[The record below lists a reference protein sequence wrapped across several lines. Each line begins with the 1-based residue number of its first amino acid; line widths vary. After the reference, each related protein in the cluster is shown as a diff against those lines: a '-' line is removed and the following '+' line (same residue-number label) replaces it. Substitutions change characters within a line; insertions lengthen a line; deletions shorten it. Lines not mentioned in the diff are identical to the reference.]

1 MKAYVLVR
9 QEYLSLSHSP
19 SARRLI
25 YFSRASSN
33 LFLDTLFL
41 LENI

>member
-9 QEYLSLSHSP
+9 QEYLSLSS